1 MAMRAANRAASPTGT
16 SAGLC
21 FLQVPNMPF
30 SDASTGSN
38 TASSTPLQL
47 DAVAQDPLS
56 CLGLTDLTAQQ
67 AGLAPMAMPQLQLA
81 QAAPV
86 LILQDGSAGSS
97 LDLLSNMAYVPAS
110 TSVMDAGN
118 APQLNMGMLPG
129 SNSAFSALGGLAVN
143 SMPATGPLVISTQA
157 VGQNTSML
165 SMASSQ
171 AMPQS
176 WPGNLLL
183 TSNSSQAPGT
193 LQQDACFLPAGSA
206 HVGQALG
213 SMPATLQTMAAS
225 APAGGY
231 ILLAADQI
239 GSAFGTPA
247 FQVQQQINMLAPAGI
262 LPQSLPTAIA
272 GQPTVVL
279 LKPMQQL

>member
-1 MAMRAANRAASPTGT
+1 MAMRAANRAASPTST

-30 SDASTGSN
+30 SDASSGSN
-38 TASSTPLQL
+38 IASSTPLQL
-47 DAVAQDPLS
+47 DAAAQDPLS

-67 AGLAPMAMPQLQLA
+67 AGFASAAMPQLQLA
-81 QAAPV
+81 QTAPM

-97 LDLLSNMAYVPAS
+97 VELLSNMAYVPAS
-110 TSVMDAGN
+110 TPAINAGS
-118 APQLNMGMLPG
+118 APLGMGMLPG
-129 SNSAFSALGGLAVN
+129 SNSTFSALGGLAVN
-143 SMPATGPLVISTQA
+143 NMQPSAPLVISTHA
-157 VGQNTSML
+157 LGQGTSML
-165 SMASSQ
+165 SLASSQ

-183 TSNSSQAPGT
+183 TSNSGQAPGT
-193 LQQDACFLPAGSA
+193 LQQDACFLSAGSA
-206 HVGQALG
+206 HVGQALA
-213 SMPATLQTMAAS
+213 SMPATIQAMAPS

-262 LPQSLPTAIA
+262 LPQSLPTAVA
-272 GQPTVVL
+272 GQPTVLL